1 MCVYTHPSVKSYPC
15 RPTQIDLHVDL
26 TKLDECSRHAAPKLE
41 PENLLILWLST
52 EPSNNDGED
61 TGPEDIPLV
70 GFPSTNKESLVIPI
84 YTRSPY
90 AL

>member
-1 MCVYTHPSVKSYPC
+1 MCGSIVLGGSIGSCT
-15 RPTQIDLHVDL
+15 
-26 TKLDECSRHAAPKLE
+26 APGLE